1 MSDARVSLY
10 EGLFLMGPQAGS
22 DLQGALD
29 HIQEILDRAEADTVV
44 LKKWEERKLAYAIRG
59 QKRGVYIIA
68 FFRVAHTKLPNIDR
82 DCNLSEQVVRAMVI
96 RADHIGETE
105 LNLAK
110 EEEANTKVEAKL
122 KADAAAAATEAKPAE
137 AAATEAVATE
147 AAPVEATTVATEE
160 APSEPAAEA
169 PADDAPKSE

>member
-68 FFRVAHTKLPNIDR
+68 YFRVAHTKLPNIDR

-110 EEEANTKVEAKL
+110 EEEANTKVEVKL
-122 KADAAAAATEAKPAE
+122 KSDAAPAEAKPAE
-137 AAATEAVATE
+137 TATE
-147 AAPVEATTVATEE
+147 AAPAAATAVATEE
-160 APSEPAAEA
+160 APAEPAAEA
-169 PADDAPKSE
+169 PADKPAEPASE